1 MTGSRTGKWLTYGFG
16 GVVAFVVAGDVWAQ
30 SDGTIYRCH
39 SAKDGALIFQDRP
52 CNKVPG
58 TQEAARN
65 AEGTVVPPAP
75 PPAED
80 GAATAERYGRY
91 LDSVAADREAQK
103 AADLAE
109 AARLRAKADTERSV
123 QQPSPAPSAGVCT
136 LIGSNDECLAYGPDY
151 GYGGYSGY
159 SAPGYP
165 PYRGGNR
172 RPPIEHRPP
181 PPPPTNPP
189 PAAKPGPRIG
199 GSFRPG
205 FGKTSG
211 DESSTK

>member
-1 MTGSRTGKWLTYGFG
+1 MTRSRSGKWLAYGFG
-16 GVVAFVVAGDVWAQ
+16 CVATLAFACSAAAQ

-65 AEGTVVPPAP
+65 AEGAVVPPAP

-80 GAATAERYGRY
+80 GAAAAERYGRY
-91 LDSVAADREAQK
+91 LDSLAADREAQK

-109 AARLRAKADTERSV
+109 AARLRAKADAERAA
-123 QQPSPAPSAGVCT
+123 QTPAPSAPAGVCT
-136 LIGSNDECLAYGPDY
+136 LIGSNDECLAYGTDY

-159 SAPGYP
+159 GYP
-165 PYRGGNR
+165 PYRGPYR
-172 RPPIEHRPP
+172 RPPVERRPP
-181 PPPPTNPP
+181 PTK
-189 PAAKPGPRIG
+189 PAPAPAPQPGPRIG
-199 GSFRPG
+199 GTFRPG
-205 FGKTSG
+205 FGQPSG
-211 DESSTK
+211 EDRSTK